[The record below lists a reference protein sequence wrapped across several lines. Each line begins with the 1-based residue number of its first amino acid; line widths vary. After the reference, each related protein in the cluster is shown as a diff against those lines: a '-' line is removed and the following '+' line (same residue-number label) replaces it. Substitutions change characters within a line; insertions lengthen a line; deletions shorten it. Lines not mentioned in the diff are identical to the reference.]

1 MLSSVGII
9 LEQFLDFFISPT
21 LLRVVRVFR
30 IFRVLRV
37 IKAARGIRRLMI
49 TLLESIP
56 ALLNIAVLLF
66 LGMVIF
72 AILGMSSFMHVK
84 KRDAL
89 NDMVNFETFP
99 NSMLLLFRLMTSAGW
114 NDILDPLMNDVRIFL
129 QSGLCNSS
137 FKHDC
142 IAPNSAAEGDPGNC
156 GSPSKAIIFFIAYII
171 IIFLIIINMY
181 IAVILERFD
190 EIFTQVLPTE
200 LH

>member
-1 MLSSVGII
+1 VLPAREVSLNLRTSFDDVFLECAIKIIGLRSYYFRDPFNVFDFIVIMLSSVGII

-114 NDILDPLMNDVRIFL
+114 NDILDPLMNDVRIYL
-129 QSGLCNSS
+129 
-137 FKHDC
+137 
-142 IAPNSAAEGDPGNC
+142 
-156 GSPSKAIIFFIAYII
+156 
-171 IIFLIIINMY
+171 
-181 IAVILERFD
+181 
-190 EIFTQVLPTE
+190 
-200 LH
+200 